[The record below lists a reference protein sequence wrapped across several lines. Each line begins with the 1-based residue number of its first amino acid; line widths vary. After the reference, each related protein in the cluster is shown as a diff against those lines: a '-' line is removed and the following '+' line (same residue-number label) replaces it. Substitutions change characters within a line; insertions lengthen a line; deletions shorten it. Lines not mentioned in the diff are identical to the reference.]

1 MKKYLAILL
10 SLALVFCFI
19 SCDGSTKTPDGSNGS
34 SSGKPSL
41 SIPVVPEDPNVP
53 NKSQFVNA
61 ENSDLTNIYAV
72 FSEFF
77 ASNSKP
83 QTELSCI
90 EWYEIKDGDYSMPEI
105 GNISGKFSIAQYEKD
120 DEIKDYE
127 EARTTYNGT
136 IKLGE
141 DEYVASNVAMVYYET
156 KNEKSI
162 AITGHAK
169 KNGEDIDLNT
179 LTSEDPLSKF
189 INNFNY
195 FKYPPKDTDIGQVLL
210 CKVNDPDFVGRY
222 SIEAS
227 VEGDLA
233 EANGVIDFSKVEILN
248 GEECSLTC
256 GFKATGKISD
266 QVPKIE
272 INYISLNG
280 KYFKPESIEGN
291 ENFMY
296 FLMELVSG

>member
-61 ENSDLTNIYAV
+61 ENSDLTSINAV

-77 ASNSKP
+77 ASNSKH
-83 QTELSCI
+83 QTERYRI
-90 EWYEIKDGDYSMPEI
+90 NWYEIKDGDYYLYEV
-105 GNISGKFSIAQYEKD
+105 GNMSGKFSIAQYEKD
-120 DEIKDYE
+120 DEAKNSE
-127 EARTTYNGT
+127 ETRTTYNGT
-136 IKLGE
+136 VKLGE
-141 DEYVASNVAMVYYET
+141 DEYVASNVAVSLYEI
-156 KNEKSI
+156 NEEKDI

-179 LTSEDPLSKF
+179 LTPEDPLSKF
-189 INNFNY
+189 LKYFN
-195 FKYPPKDTDIGQVLL
+195 YPPKYTTDECLVIL
-210 CKVNDPDFVGRY
+210 CTVNDPDFVGRY

-233 EANGVIDFSKVEILN
+233 EANGVIDFSKVEIQN

-256 GFKATGKISD
+256 GFKATGKISEK
-266 QVPKIE
+266 VPKIE

-280 KYFKPESIEGN
+280 KKYFKPESIEGN
-291 ENFMY
+291 EYIMNA
-296 FLMELVSG
+296 LMMLFG

>member
-53 NKSQFVNA
+53 NKSQFVA
-61 ENSDLTNIYAV
+61 ADNSDLTSINAV
-72 FSEFF
+72 FSELF
-77 ASNSKP
+77 ASDAKH
-83 QTELSCI
+83 QTERYCI
-90 EWYEIKDGDYSMPEI
+90 DWYEIKDGDYVMSGI
-105 GNISGKFSIAQYEKD
+105 GNISGKFSIAQYEKH
-120 DEIKDYE
+120 ENAKEYE
-127 EARTTYNGT
+127 EARYTYTYNGT
-136 IKLGE
+136 VKLGE
-141 DEYVASNVAMVYYET
+141 DEYVASNVAVSLYEI
-156 KNEKSI
+156 NEEKDI

-179 LTSEDPLSKF
+179 LTPEDPLSKF
-189 INNFNY
+189 LKYFN
-195 FKYPPKDTDIGQVLL
+195 YPPKYTTDECLVIL
-210 CKVNDPDFVGRY
+210 CTVNDPDFVGRY

-233 EANGVIDFSKVEILN
+233 EANGVIDFSKVEIQN

-256 GFKATGKISD
+256 GFKATGKISEK
-266 QVPKIE
+266 VPKIE

-291 ENFMY
+291 EYIMNA
-296 FLMELVSG
+296 LMMLFG